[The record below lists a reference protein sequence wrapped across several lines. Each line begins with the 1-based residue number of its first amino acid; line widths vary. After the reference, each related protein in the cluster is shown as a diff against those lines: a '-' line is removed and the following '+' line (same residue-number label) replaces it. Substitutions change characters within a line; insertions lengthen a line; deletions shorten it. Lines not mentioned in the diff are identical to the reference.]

1 MAKVYVIGSIMEAA
15 EINRV
20 CEALVNLKHTV
31 RSVSPVK
38 TTYKD
43 AVQESYKNI
52 AWSDI
57 VVVIT
62 KPDGS
67 VGTGVAH
74 KLCFAEFLDKTIH
87 IIRSYE
93 GGRNYNNNADKAD
106 TAQQI
111 AID

>member
-1 MAKVYVIGSIMEAA
+1 MAKVYVIGSIMETR

-31 RSVSPVK
+31 RSVNPVK

-43 AVQESYKNI
+43 AVQECYKNI

-62 KPDGS
+62 KPHGGIGTS
-67 VGTGVAH
+67 VTH
-74 KLCFAEFLDKTIH
+74 KLCFAEFLNKTIY
-87 IIRSYE
+87 IITSYE
-93 GGRNYNNNADKAD
+93 GERIYN
-106 TAQQI
+106 
-111 AID
+111 

>member
-1 MAKVYVIGSIMEAA
+1 MAKVYVVGSIMEAS

-31 RSVSPVK
+31 RSVNLVK

-43 AVQESYKNI
+43 TIQECYKNI
-52 AWSDI
+52 EWSDI

-67 VGTGVAH
+67 IGTSVAH
-74 KLCFAEFLDKTIH
+74 KLCFAEFLEKKIYS
-87 IIRSYE
+87 IRSYE
-93 GGRNYNNNADKAD
+93 GGRNYN
-106 TAQQI
+106 
-111 AID
+111 

>member
-1 MAKVYVIGSIMEAA
+1 MAKVYVIGSIMETK

-31 RSVSPVK
+31 RSVNLVK

-43 AVQESYKNI
+43 AIQECYKNI
-52 AWSDI
+52 EWSDI

-67 VGTGVAH
+67 IGTSVAH
-74 KLCFAEFLDKTIH
+74 KLCFAEFLDKTIY

-93 GGRNYNNNADKAD
+93 GERNYN
-106 TAQQI
+106 
-111 AID
+111 